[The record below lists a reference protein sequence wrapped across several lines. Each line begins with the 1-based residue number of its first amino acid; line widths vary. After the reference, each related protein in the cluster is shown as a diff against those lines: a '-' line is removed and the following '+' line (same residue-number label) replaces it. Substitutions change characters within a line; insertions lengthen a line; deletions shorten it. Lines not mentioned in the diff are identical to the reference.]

1 MLTVVGVPAI
11 GTYIVTTSSY
21 PVQKWYASNLGLMV
35 KKVGSRASQPLV
47 TISVTLVI
55 LNLIRLFPHL

>member
-21 PVQKWYASNLGLMV
+21 PVQKCYASNLGLVV
-35 KKVGSRASQPLV
+35 KKVGSGVSQPLV

-55 LNLIRLFPHL
+55 SNLIRLFPHL